1 MHPEIF
7 AGTEPLQNGLL
18 FGTGFALS
26 LVMMVVLLFSLLF
39 GVLEVIARWRL
50 FCKAGEK
57 GWKSLIP
64 VYTDYLLY
72 KIAWRGEIYWIGL
85 ALAVVASILS
95 SLGHAV
101 GVYLTI
107 AVLAI
112 SYVLYFLNLVKLARA
127 FGHGVGFA
135 VGMFFFP
142 VIFMLILGF
151 ERSQYLG
158 PQ

>member
-57 GWKSLIP
+57 GWKSLDP
-64 VYTDYLLY
+64 CLHRLF
-72 KIAWRGEIYWIGL
+72 
-85 ALAVVASILS
+85 AL
-95 SLGHAV
+95 
-101 GVYLTI
+101 
-107 AVLAI
+107 
-112 SYVLYFLNLVKLARA
+112 
-127 FGHGVGFA
+127 
-135 VGMFFFP
+135 
-142 VIFMLILGF
+142 
-151 ERSQYLG
+151 
-158 PQ
+158 